1 MRRPFISLLIFL
13 SFCSAAK
20 TSLVAFNVS
29 PYQKSLYNEAIKHN
43 INGAMPLNSQSFSV
57 VVEGGKMG
65 DFIAGKGFNAHDNNV
80 CFVGWSEKKPTVK
93 TVIPTIGFDDRE
105 AEVCNETK
113 SVGIVSSDKDPAT
126 KIAVIYLAA
135 SPNATADEAI
145 IFSVDS
151 TTHDIDIDKALT
163 AKVGSSGAK
172 TIKELKKKLSEQ
184 P

>member
-1 MRRPFISLLIFL
+1 
-13 SFCSAAK
+13 
-20 TSLVAFNVS
+20 
-29 PYQKSLYNEAIKHN
+29 
-43 INGAMPLNSQSFSV
+43 
-57 VVEGGKMG
+57 MG

-93 TVIPTIGFDDRE
+93 TVIPTIGFDDWE

-113 SVGIVSSDKDPAT
+113 SVGIVSSDKDPVT
-126 KIAVIYLAA
+126 KITVIYLAA

-151 TTHDIDIDKALT
+151 TTSDIDIDKALT
-163 AKVGSSGAK
+163 TVVGSSGAK